1 MPKFAQR
8 MTTME
13 KSARVVE
20 KLFKSMTSPET
31 ISFGGGA
38 PAKELFPT
46 KILQEISYELFGAP
60 QQGQRTLQYG
70 SPEGEREL
78 REVVAQFLLEPKG
91 VCAVPEDIMIVNGGL
106 ETMNLICQVFI
117 DPGDVI
123 LVESPTFVHCV
134 EIFEMFQAKCVAVE
148 SDEQGL
154 CMDDVEQMDGSNFPV
169 SMALIACRETPTFS
183 PTSFCVSPLTSRS
196 SFNLFFKSDSP
207 LYVMLT

>member
-38 PAKELFPT
+38 PAKELLPT
-46 KILQEISYELFGAP
+46 KILQEISYDLFGSP
-60 QQGQRTLQYG
+60 QQGQRMLQYG

-91 VCAVPEDIMIVNGGL
+91 VCAAPEDIMIVNGGL

-117 DPGDVI
+117 DP
-123 LVESPTFVHCV
+123 
-134 EIFEMFQAKCVAVE
+134 
-148 SDEQGL
+148 
-154 CMDDVEQMDGSNFPV
+154 
-169 SMALIACRETPTFS
+169 ET
-183 PTSFCVSPLTSRS
+183 
-196 SFNLFFKSDSP
+196 
-207 LYVMLT
+207 